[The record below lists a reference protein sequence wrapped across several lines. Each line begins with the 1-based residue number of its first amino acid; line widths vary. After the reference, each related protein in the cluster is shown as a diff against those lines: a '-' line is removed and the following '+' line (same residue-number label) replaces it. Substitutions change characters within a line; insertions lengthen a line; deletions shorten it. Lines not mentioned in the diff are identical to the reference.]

1 MNNRLLFIDTE
12 TGGLDPHKH
21 SLLTIGVVVWDEKL
35 GELYSDEYAVF
46 SDTYTITKSALRI
59 NHFNEELHREKAISS
74 KEIVRKF
81 HEIKSNYFQEY
92 NAIPLL
98 GTIQPLIFNFS
109 NSFLYLVVGVLKDY
123 FPTELWTLTQ

>member
-46 SDTYTITKSALRI
+46 SDTYTINSKLKLVGAIKFVKS
-59 NHFNEELHREKAISS
+59 F
-74 KEIVRKF
+74 
-81 HEIKSNYFQEY
+81 
-92 NAIPLL
+92 
-98 GTIQPLIFNFS
+98 
-109 NSFLYLVVGVLKDY
+109 
-123 FPTELWTLTQ
+123 